1 MAATLPPPPVR
12 APDGSFAW
20 VAWQQSLY
28 ALLSTTG
35 SVAWSLIDKAGSSI
49 ADLQSKGHNL
59 LTGVLGTGS
68 YHLSSAEASTVAT
81 LVGSTYTPTLTNVT
95 NVAASTAYQCQYM
108 RINNTVTVSGRI
120 DIDPTAAGAVEVG
133 ISLPVASNFGAIE
146 DCAGVA
152 AASGVAGQC
161 AAIAADFTNDR
172 AKLVY
177 VAVDI
182 TNQPMY
188 FNFTYQIV

>member
-12 APDGSFAW
+12 AGSGDFAW
-20 VAWQQSLY
+20 VAWYQDLY
-28 ALLSTTG
+28 TLLSSTG

-49 ADLQSKGHNL
+49 GDLQNKGHSL
-59 LTGVLGTGS
+59 LTSVLGTGS
-68 YHLSSAEASTVAT
+68 YHISSTEATTVTT

-95 NVAASTAYQCQYM
+95 NLAASTAYQCQYM
-108 RINNTVTVSGRI
+108 RVGNTVNVSGRV
-120 DIDPTAAGAVEVG
+120 DIDPTAAGAVELG
-133 ISLPVASNFGAIE
+133 ITLPVASNFGAIE

-152 AASGVAGQC
+152 AASGIAGQA
-161 AAIAADFTNDR
+161 AAIAADTANDR

-188 FNFTYQIV
+188 FNFTYQVI